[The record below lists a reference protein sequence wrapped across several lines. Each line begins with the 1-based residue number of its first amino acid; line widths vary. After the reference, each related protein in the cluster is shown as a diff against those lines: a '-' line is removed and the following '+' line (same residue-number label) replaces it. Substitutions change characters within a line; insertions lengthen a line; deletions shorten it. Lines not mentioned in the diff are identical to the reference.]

1 MEKTDENKTKIKKQ
15 EENKK
20 YGNRLKKRNQKKRHS
35 LSYNICT
42 LMPLIKL

>member
-20 YGNRLKKRNQKKRHS
+20 IWKQITKGNGLKKNRKKMS
-35 LSYNICT
+35 
-42 LMPLIKL
+42 KKEKED